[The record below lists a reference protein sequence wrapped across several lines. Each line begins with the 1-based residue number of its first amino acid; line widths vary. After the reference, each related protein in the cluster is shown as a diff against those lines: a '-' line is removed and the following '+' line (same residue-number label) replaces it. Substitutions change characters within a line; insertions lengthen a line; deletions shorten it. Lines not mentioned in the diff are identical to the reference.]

1 MSPTELTVGFEM
13 EQYTFTEP
21 DSGVSVRIATVC
33 IVVADG
39 SSQLG
44 VTLTVQPLWRDG
56 SATGSPHTIPITI
69 IIPGFRLIKC
79 TIPIKLKDKLL

>member
-1 MSPTELTVGFEM
+1 MGTNIIVFPAELTVGFEM

-33 IVVADG
+33 IVLADG

-44 VTLTVQPLWRDG
+44 VPLTVQPLWRDA
-56 SATGSPHTIPITI
+56 SAIGNMHYARIWEI
-69 IIPGFRLIKC
+69 IILIF
-79 TIPIKLKDKLL
+79 